1 MGAQYLERHAYLS
14 ASPAWSRTL
23 LVPIGGLAIPGLGL
37 AWVLQ
42 HRFDYQPCPWCVLQ
56 RLLVSAVALVAML
69 GAVAPGAWAPVI
81 SSALA
86 AVLSVS
92 GVAVALYQHQVA
104 AQSASCNLTLADRI
118 ISTLGLAD
126 FWPAMFEATARCD
139 EADRPWLGLPF
150 SLWGAALFVVLGL
163 GALAALR
170 QSLRW
175 RARVR
180 ASSF

>member
-1 MGAQYLERHAYLS
+1 MGAQYLERHAYLN
-14 ASPAWSRTL
+14 ASPVVSRL
-23 LVPIGGLAIPGLGL
+23 LLALIGGVAIGALAL

-56 RLLVSAVALVAML
+56 RLLVGAIALAAML
-69 GAVAPGAWAPVI
+69 GAVAPGTWAPIVT
-81 SSALA
+81 SVFATL
-86 AVLSVS
+86 LSLS
-92 GVAVALYQHQVA
+92 GVTVALYQHQVA

-126 FWPAMFEATARCD
+126 IWPAMFEATARCD

-150 SLWGAALFVVLGL
+150 SLWGATLFAVLGA
-163 GALAALR
+163 GALLALR

-180 ASSF
+180 ATSF